1 MLKNCLVSQTPHG
14 TFQVLNRFCGQLS
27 TFFNCAFPFW
37 RVDLNPYKNL
47 CKKYETFSIHRLLRH
62 VCLFLA
68 CTTCTAFS
76 QDLRLDHVTRDALA
90 ARNNN
95 EAQELVEEQGN
106 LGADHFTL
114 QAGVDDFE
122 KKIPASACRKK
133 KIACSTNVI
142 EKISC
147 PPDC

>member
-1 MLKNCLVSQTPHG
+1 MLKNCLVSQTPHE

-37 RVDLNPYKNL
+37 RGDLNPYKNL

-62 VCLFLA
+62 VCLFLI

-90 ARNNN
+90 AWNNKD
-95 EAQELVEEQGN
+95 AQELVEEQGN
-106 LGADHFTL
+106 LGADHLTL
-114 QAGVDDFE
+114 KAGVDDFG

-133 KIACSTNVI
+133 KLRAAQM
-142 EKISC
+142 
-147 PPDC
+147 